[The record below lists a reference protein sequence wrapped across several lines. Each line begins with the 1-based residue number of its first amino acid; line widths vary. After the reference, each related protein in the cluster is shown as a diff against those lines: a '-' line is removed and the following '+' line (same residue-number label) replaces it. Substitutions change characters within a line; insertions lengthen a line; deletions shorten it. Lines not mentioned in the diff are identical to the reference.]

1 MNSII
6 PVNMKNFNVIIIS
19 NTLKIWLSILHLDN
33 KHASLL
39 NRTLLCAL
47 FDAMIVLIASI
58 SP

>member
-6 PVNMKNFNVIIIS
+6 PVNMKNFNIIIS